1 MQNKCR
7 KEHTMLDDILNAI
20 DRITGAQDA
29 PTQRTKAAKRR
40 HPRHGQMHTITVQKP
55 FCAPCRDRLL
65 TAFYLADAPH
75 QTGGDK
81 RYGVPLYNLRERVQ
95 TVSVPDAAKIWRVE
109 LKDRENL
116 KYGAMAL
123 AFLPMAWQAS
133 FEVPVQ
139 QAKWA
144 QYLCERIG
152 LAVVSGGL
160 DANARR
166 NADRYNFK
174 PPPRWDGR
182 DVQIETTCSEGVELW
197 QALQR
202 GEKPPN
208 ISDELMQELTQPR
221 R

>member
-1 MQNKCR
+1 MNF
-7 KEHTMLDDILNAI
+7 DAILNAI

-29 PTQRTKAAKRR
+29 PAQRTKPAKRC
-40 HPRHGQMHTITVQKP
+40 HPRHGQMHTLTVQKP

-65 TAFYLADAPH
+65 TAFYLADAMH

-95 TVSVPDAAKIWRVE
+95 TVSVPDAAKLWRIE

-116 KYGAMAL
+116 KYGAMAVM
-123 AFLPMAWQAS
+123 FLPMAWQAS

-139 QAKWA
+139 QATWA

-152 LAVVSGGL
+152 LAVVNGGL

-182 DVQIETTCSEGVELW
+182 ELQIETTCSEGVELW

-208 ISDELMQELTQPR
+208 ISDELMQELTKPR

>member
-1 MQNKCR
+1 
-7 KEHTMLDDILNAI
+7 MLDDILSAI

-29 PTQRTKAAKRR
+29 PAHRKKAAKRR
-40 HPRHGQMHTITVQKP
+40 HPRRGQMHKLTVQKP
-55 FCAPCRDRLL
+55 FCAPCRARLL
-65 TAFYLADAPH
+65 TAFYLADAMH
-75 QTGGDK
+75 QTFGDK

-95 TVSVPDAAKIWRVE
+95 TVSVKDAAKLWKIE
-109 LKDRENL
+109 MKDRENL
-116 KYGAMAL
+116 KYGPMAL

-133 FEVPVQ
+133 FEVPAQ

-166 NADRYNFK
+166 NADKYNFK

-182 DVQIETTCSEGVELW
+182 EVQIETTCSEGVELW
-197 QALQR
+197 QALQN
-202 GEKPPN
+202 GDKPPN
-208 ISDELMQELTQPR
+208 ISDELMQELTTDTR

>member
-1 MQNKCR
+1 
-7 KEHTMLDDILNAI
+7 MLDTILSAI
-20 DRITGAQDA
+20 DALTGAQDA
-29 PTQRTKAAKRR
+29 PTQRKKAAKRR

-65 TAFYLADAPH
+65 TALYLADAPH

-81 RYGVPLYNLRERVQ
+81 RYGVPIYNLRERPVV
-95 TVSVPDAAKIWRVE
+95 VSIKDAAKLWRIE
-109 LKDRENL
+109 MHDQENI
-116 KYGAMAL
+116 KYGFGAIM
-123 AFLPMAWQAS
+123 FLPTAYQAS
-133 FEVPVQ
+133 FEVPIQ

-182 DVQIETTCSEGVELW
+182 NVQIETTCSEGVELW

-208 ISDELMQELTQPR
+208 ISDELMQELTKPR